1 MIHLTEIYMSTGW
14 SILVSDVYFVQIPH
28 QLKPETMCIVRTSV
42 SSPAQS
48 GLLYQIDTLS
58 VAFQEFTIV
67 PSMENIRI
75 LTNEENLPWTLYV
88 GVAGMPGV

>member
-1 MIHLTEIYMSTGW
+1 MSTGW

-28 QLKPETMCIVRTSV
+28 QLKPETMSIVRTSV

-58 VAFQEFTIV
+58 AAFQEFTIV